1 MSRNPAK
8 SRPLSANVKR
18 MMWLER
24 ASPRNNKVMRSGREF
39 TQNDY
44 IFCHKQ
50 GNLFMEASAMGI
62 SMESFVPLY
71 MESHL
76 AGVIDYCF
84 GSFGDTESGLSSLL
98 KVPTLFENPRMIIE
112 TLYWIDDIISKT
124 SETDNRALILTQ
136 AYEASIRQTPRAL
149 LELPKVDK
157 PDIDEMSYAYWLG
170 YIYRCECILHD
181 ESSRM
186 VYGAFDEST
195 MRKAYEGIIKSPL
208 NDTDLSDCAMEICAE
223 LDRLLVEKIWPEQ
236 NHRTYKGG

>member
-1 MSRNPAK
+1 
-8 SRPLSANVKR
+8 
-18 MMWLER
+18 
-24 ASPRNNKVMRSGREF
+24 
-39 TQNDY
+39 
-44 IFCHKQ
+44 
-50 GNLFMEASAMGI
+50 
-62 SMESFVPLY
+62 
-71 MESHL
+71 
-76 AGVIDYCF
+76 
-84 GSFGDTESGLSSLL
+84 
-98 KVPTLFENPRMIIE
+98 MIIE

-124 SETDNRALILTQ
+124 SETDNRALVLTQ

-195 MRKAYEGIIKSPL
+195 MRKAYEGIINGSL

-223 LDRLLVEKIWPEQ
+223 LDRLLVEKIWPAQ
-236 NHRTYKGG
+236 NHKKYEGG

>member
-24 ASPRNNKVMRSGREF
+24 ASPRNTQVMRSGREI

-50 GNLFMEASAMGI
+50 GNLFMEAAAMGI
-62 SMESFVPLY
+62 SMESFVTLY

-76 AGVIDYCF
+76 ASVIDYCF
-84 GSFGDTESGLSSLL
+84 GSYGDSESELSSLL

-136 AYEASIRQTPRAL
+136 AYEMSIRQTPRGL
-149 LELPKVDK
+149 LELPKIDR
-157 PDIDEMSYAYWLG
+157 PDIDAMSYAYWLG

-195 MRKAYEGIIKSPL
+195 MRKAYEGIINGSL

-223 LDRLLVEKIWPEQ
+223 LDRLLVEKIWPAQ
-236 NHRTYKGG
+236 NHKKYEGG